1 MKRNIVSKAIMGLA
15 LGLMVLAGT
24 QNEVKAERSNADY
37 SDFIRGADV
46 SMLKDIEDLG
56 GEFYDNG
63 VKKDAL
69 EIMKNHG
76 ANYVRLRLWVD
87 PYDSEGNSYGGGSND
102 FNTTLYLAKRAQEK
116 GMKVLIDFHLSDY
129 WADPGTQSKPKAWE
143 NLSYDELKTT
153 LYNYMKN
160 TLNDF
165 KNQGVVPDMVQVG
178 NETSSG
184 ILWDEGKIGGD
195 YTDFTQ
201 LAELLNQA
209 ISGVRASVGNQT
221 KIVLHLDNGG
231 NNSLYRWW
239 FDGVTGC
246 GFDLDFDIIGL
257 TYYPM
262 WHGTMDD
269 LQYNLNDISA
279 RYDKDVMI
287 VETAYAFTLADGDG
301 LGSSFS
307 PQDEEIGG
315 YPASVQGQKDFMSDL
330 ESVILNVP
338 GNRGLGFFYWEP
350 EWIPVEGAYWGT
362 EAGKEYIDDNGI
374 LSNPWDNLALF
385 DFDGNALESI
395 DIFQAPEQNLVT
407 NPGFEADGYTNS
419 PTGWNVWL
427 DDGVNGETI
436 KTEGNAF
443 DGNYKL
449 SFWNE
454 SAYGCSIYQTVTGL
468 ENGTYTLS
476 AWVMTNADQTVN
488 QLYVKNYG
496 GEEMNQT
503 LPVSDL
509 GWNKVVIDNI
519 QVTNGQ
525 CELGIYSIAN
535 GGDWCNID
543 NVMLRKK

>member
-279 RYDKDVMI
+279 RYNKDVMI

-362 EAGKEYIDDNGI
+362 EAGKEYIEDNGI

-385 DFDGNALESI
+385 DFNGNALESI
-395 DIFQAPEQNLVT
+395 DIFQTPEQNLVT
-407 NPGFEADGYTNS
+407 NPGFEIDGYTNS

-427 DDGVNGETI
+427 DDGVNGETV
-436 KTEGNAF
+436 KTEGNGF

-476 AWVMTNADQTVN
+476 AWVMTNANQTVN

-509 GWNKVVIDNI
+509 GWNKAVTDTI
-519 QVTNGQ
+519 QITNGQ

>member
-279 RYDKDVMI
+279 RYNKDVMI

-362 EAGKEYIDDNGI
+362 EAGKEYIEDNGI

-385 DFDGNALESI
+385 DFNGNALESI
-395 DIFQAPEQNLVT
+395 DIFQTPEQNLVT
-407 NPGFEADGYTNS
+407 NPGFEIDGYTNS

-427 DDGVNGETI
+427 DDGVNGETV
-436 KTEGNAF
+436 KTEGNGF

-476 AWVMTNADQTVN
+476 AWVMTNVNQTVN

-519 QVTNGQ
+519 QITNGQ

>member
-56 GEFYDNG
+56 GESYDNG

-279 RYDKDVMI
+279 RYNKDVMI

-362 EAGKEYIDDNGI
+362 EAGKEYIEDNGI

-385 DFDGNALESI
+385 DFNGNALESI
-395 DIFQAPEQNLVT
+395 DIFQTPEQNLVT
-407 NPGFEADGYTNS
+407 NPGFEIDGYTNS

-427 DDGVNGETI
+427 DDGVNGETV
-436 KTEGNAF
+436 KTEGNGF

-476 AWVMTNADQTVN
+476 AWVMTNANQTVN

-519 QVTNGQ
+519 QITNGQ

>member
-279 RYDKDVMI
+279 RYNKDVMI

-330 ESVILNVP
+330 EPVILNVP

-362 EAGKEYIDDNGI
+362 EAGKEYIEDNGI

-385 DFDGNALESI
+385 DFNGNALESI
-395 DIFQAPEQNLVT
+395 DIFQTPEQNLVT
-407 NPGFEADGYTNS
+407 NPGFEIDGYTNS

-427 DDGVNGETI
+427 DDGVNGETV
-436 KTEGNAF
+436 KTEGNGF

-476 AWVMTNADQTVN
+476 AWVMTNANQTVN

-519 QVTNGQ
+519 QITNGQ

>member
-184 ILWDEGKIGGD
+184 ILWDEGKIG
-195 YTDFTQ
+195 
-201 LAELLNQA
+201 
-209 ISGVRASVGNQT
+209 
-221 KIVLHLDNGG
+221 
-231 NNSLYRWW
+231 
-239 FDGVTGC
+239 
-246 GFDLDFDIIGL
+246 
-257 TYYPM
+257 
-262 WHGTMDD
+262 
-269 LQYNLNDISA
+269 
-279 RYDKDVMI
+279 
-287 VETAYAFTLADGDG
+287 AFL
-301 LGSSFS
+301 
-307 PQDEEIGG
+307 
-315 YPASVQGQKDFMSDL
+315 
-330 ESVILNVP
+330 
-338 GNRGLGFFYWEP
+338 
-350 EWIPVEGAYWGT
+350 
-362 EAGKEYIDDNGI
+362 
-374 LSNPWDNLALF
+374 
-385 DFDGNALESI
+385 
-395 DIFQAPEQNLVT
+395 
-407 NPGFEADGYTNS
+407 
-419 PTGWNVWL
+419 
-427 DDGVNGETI
+427 
-436 KTEGNAF
+436 
-443 DGNYKL
+443 
-449 SFWNE
+449 
-454 SAYGCSIYQTVTGL
+454 
-468 ENGTYTLS
+468 
-476 AWVMTNADQTVN
+476 
-488 QLYVKNYG
+488 
-496 GEEMNQT
+496 
-503 LPVSDL
+503 
-509 GWNKVVIDNI
+509 
-519 QVTNGQ
+519 
-525 CELGIYSIAN
+525 
-535 GGDWCNID
+535 
-543 NVMLRKK
+543 

>member
-279 RYDKDVMI
+279 RYNKDVMI

-362 EAGKEYIDDNGI
+362 EAGKEYIEDNGI

-385 DFDGNALESI
+385 DFNGNALESI
-395 DIFQAPEQNLVT
+395 DIFQTPEQNLVT
-407 NPGFEADGYTNS
+407 NPGFEIDGYTNS

-427 DDGVNGETI
+427 DDGVNGETV
-436 KTEGNAF
+436 KTEGNGF

-476 AWVMTNADQTVN
+476 AWVMTNANQTVN

-509 GWNKVVIDNI
+509 DWNKVVIDNI
-519 QVTNGQ
+519 QITNGQ